1 MNAPRDAG
9 SELLGEHP
17 GGLVDLGPVQC
28 EVRGL
33 PAGDDPRRRG
43 SRRVT
48 LAVEQQ
54 QGRGVGEDQRVTQL
68 ECAVCRPGKPGVLS
82 QAGLSPLSCLP
93 AREIAIPAALDPGGT

>member
-43 SRRVT
+43 F
-48 LAVEQQ
+48 
-54 QGRGVGEDQRVTQL
+54 
-68 ECAVCRPGKPGVLS
+68 PGVIL
-82 QAGLSPLSCLP
+82 AF
-93 AREIAIPAALDPGGT
+93 E